1 MTSYEIFWKFRDY
14 LVKWYMKIQILS
26 TSKRLWTHCKMHNF
40 WCLYMQHYNVI
51 VSLYRSLAYTSTQ
64 SNKYLNDLNM
74 ICRLHT
80 IVYSKCI
87 LFWILMHL
95 LQNCLLEIFY
105 ALYMKVCWKI
115 EQNLNMIWIWH
126 EFTMNNSGY
135 WYVQK
140 YKIFGPY
147 SSHAVTN

>member
-1 MTSYEIFWKFRDY
+1 MWCIIIINWTIRYFESLEIILGNNNVCFINIRSEQSNNTLLSYYDFLWNRHYIKI
-14 LVKWYMKIQILS
+14 IQILS

-74 ICRLHT
+74 ICWLHA

-87 LFWILMHL
+87 LFWILRDL
-95 LQNCLLEIFY
+95 LRNCLLQIF
-105 ALYMKVCWKI
+105 
-115 EQNLNMIWIWH
+115 
-126 EFTMNNSGY
+126 
-135 WYVQK
+135 
-140 YKIFGPY
+140 
-147 SSHAVTN
+147 